1 MIATIETVPL
11 PTQLE
16 IHQATLADL
25 PEVRTVRL
33 RALQDAP
40 YAFASSYERESRFT
54 DDVWTQRLT
63 NGSATFIAQ
72 TNGTTIGICT
82 GLPPENGAVELVAMW
97 VDPIARGTG
106 VARRLVHAV
115 VTWAAAQGADR
126 VHLWVSGANVRATRF
141 YTKLAFT
148 LTGEQQPL
156 PSDPG
161 VPEFGMVRPISR
173 VGEAADDQ

>member
-1 MIATIETVPL
+1 VIATIETVPP
-11 PTQLE
+11 PTPVE

-33 RALQDAP
+33 RALKDAP
-40 YAFASSYERESRFT
+40 NAFASSYERESRFT

-63 NGSATFIAQ
+63 SGSATFIAQ
-72 TNGTTIGICT
+72 TNGSTIGICT
-82 GLPPENGAVELVAMW
+82 GLPSDNGAVELVGMW
-97 VDPIARGTG
+97 VDPAARGSG
-106 VARRLVHAV
+106 VGWQLGQTL

-126 VHLWVSGANVRATRF
+126 VHLWVTGTNARATRF
-141 YTKLAFT
+141 YTKLGFT

-161 VPEFGMVRPISR
+161 VPEFGMVRPISP
-173 VGEAADDQ
+173 VSGAAGDQ